1 MIIKRIQSVKGMHD
15 YLPEELNVWNTTES
29 VLKKIFKNYGYC
41 EIRLPILEKTKLF
54 TRSIGEITD
63 IIEKEMYTFNDRN
76 KKSLTL
82 RPESTTC
89 CVRAIL
95 ENNLLKNIK
104 QRFWYFGPMFRYE
117 KPQKGRYRQFYQF
130 GCEIYGLSNPKIEL
144 ELILLLNRIWKILKI
159 SNNIYLEIN
168 SIGTITA
175 RERYKDDLINYLI
188 SKKKFLDLDSQNR
201 LYKNPLRILD
211 SKNKNTQNILKNAPV
226 LLDYLDENSINNF
239 NFVCNSMKKIG
250 ISFKINKNLIRGLD
264 YYNDIVFE
272 WKTKIPKLGSQ
283 NTICAGGR
291 YDKLIQILGG
301 PKTPALGCAIGMER
315 LIAIINAKKNI
326 SREIITDIYIISTIL
341 EENVKFIQYIEKI
354 RKNFFQLSIVEDLNI
369 GSVNK
374 KIIRARKFKPKI
386 ILLINDVLFEKNMIE
401 IKYFD
406 KKYSKIIP
414 MKDIIFFLKSFF

>member
-226 LLDYLDENSINNF
+226 LLDYLNENSINNF

-250 ISFKINKNLIRGLD
+250 IPFKINKNLIRGLD

>member
-250 ISFKINKNLIRGLD
+250 IPFKINKNLIRGLD